1 MIRYPDAPKTLA
13 HHLLLTPMAS
23 INILELGSQE
33 EAAIAVLCIL
43 SPSPDLLSACP
54 YLAGCTLCVEFE
66 SVLSGMV
73 DTGIIFFQPNT
84 YPSANL
90 SVLWIMG
97 GVRCHRLW
105 SPINGCIRASCP
117 GNLWQKEDEACTWK
131 SMDSTQ
137 VDRTWG
143 AEASERGTDKGTQ
156 LGV

>member
-1 MIRYPDAPKTLA
+1 MHSDRNQQQGQRATERVFCSLGFLDKKVDTCVERKIIRRQTRDDTVPRCRAPKTLA

-33 EAAIAVLCIL
+33 EAAITVLCIL

-73 DTGIIFFQPNT
+73 DTGIIFFWPNT

-90 SVLWIMG
+90 GVLWIMG
-97 GVRCHRLW
+97 GVRCHHL
-105 SPINGCIRASCP
+105 
-117 GNLWQKEDEACTWK
+117 
-131 SMDSTQ
+131 
-137 VDRTWG
+137 
-143 AEASERGTDKGTQ
+143 
-156 LGV
+156 